1 MSDPLSNPETKIKKN
16 LRSKN
21 DLFEKVTKASEA
33 NSSQVLSENN
43 SSSSTITRNNSKNVS
58 NSNNGSNYT
67 TGCNNGCNGEVLIN
81 HKGNSS
87 KKEVIQGEILTVKCK
102 KEKKKNFCIKVK
114 TLLGREL
121 SVSVNKDTCT
131 VDRLKWK
138 IYLKTKI
145 EPCLQNLVVQK
156 DGRQLISGF
165 LFEDNNYLENMVVV
179 LSCKV
184 KSGLLGQ
191 CDILYERDD
200 YMDEEEYLSTLRE
213 LFLDT
218 ADCDDDYDDDEEDLE
233 DNYSEENDV
242 DGLTDLN
249 EEEDYDDEEE
259 EEEGDEEEKE
269 FVEECCRAAQ
279 DTVNLFE
286 KHEENRTFGSLILKK
301 LFWKL
306 RKSAN
311 IEYYPVNDFTR
322 SILQLPSNS
331 VEFLGP
337 YRPCSTESIGSGEQ
351 VLLKRR
357 ALQRESES
365 LPSQIVKLKLGKLEQ
380 PVLLQ
385 IQVKDIP
392 DDSNAALNEGAYHT
406 AKCLKQVSGSFLHD
420 CAMSAN
426 RNGLEKD
433 IKDIDSL
440 SKKQFKKHYTIILEA
455 VKQEEENILK
465 DNDKTKEKIKYL
477 QMVMSKRKRSRHE
490 NQQPQDV
497 TQIV

>member
-1 MSDPLSNPETKIKKN
+1 
-16 LRSKN
+16 
-21 DLFEKVTKASEA
+21 
-33 NSSQVLSENN
+33 
-43 SSSSTITRNNSKNVS
+43 
-58 NSNNGSNYT
+58 
-67 TGCNNGCNGEVLIN
+67 
-81 HKGNSS
+81 
-87 KKEVIQGEILTVKCK
+87 
-102 KEKKKNFCIKVK
+102 
-114 TLLGREL
+114 
-121 SVSVNKDTCT
+121 
-131 VDRLKWK
+131 
-138 IYLKTKI
+138 
-145 EPCLQNLVVQK
+145 
-156 DGRQLISGF
+156 
-165 LFEDNNYLENMVVV
+165 
-179 LSCKV
+179 
-184 KSGLLGQ
+184 
-191 CDILYERDD
+191 
-200 YMDEEEYLSTLRE
+200 
-213 LFLDT
+213 
-218 ADCDDDYDDDEEDLE
+218 
-233 DNYSEENDV
+233 
-242 DGLTDLN
+242 
-249 EEEDYDDEEE
+249 
-259 EEEGDEEEKE
+259 
-269 FVEECCRAAQ
+269 
-279 DTVNLFE
+279 
-286 KHEENRTFGSLILKK
+286 
-301 LFWKL
+301 
-306 RKSAN
+306 
-311 IEYYPVNDFTR
+311 
-322 SILQLPSNS
+322 
-331 VEFLGP
+331 LGP